1 MSATAVKTAAPPYL
15 KGFETLNEEGTIDR
29 LEVTGELPAWL
40 AGSLLRTGPARF
52 EVGEHG
58 YRHWFDGLTML
69 HRFSFG
75 DGDVSYGN
83 RYLRGKTWKA
93 AEETGEI
100 PYPEFATDP
109 CRSVFKR
116 IQTDVLTRLR
126 RQREHQ
132 RGPPG
137 RALPDD
143 DRGADLSP
151 VRPADARGR
160 RRAVHAAGDG
170 HHRAPS
176 YGPRDQGHA
185 QLRGQAR
192 PAQRVPLLPPRAGLH
207 GRPRCIA
214 QIPVKHPGYVHSF
227 GLTENYIVFAEFPW
241 VVNPLKLALAGR
253 PYAENFE
260 WEPERGTRFFLVD
273 RRTGKASEP
282 ITTDPCFAFHHLNAY
297 EEADGTIVA
306 DIQTYPDA
314 SIVDEFYLDHVRGDG
329 VNLPETELRRFRID
343 PGAKTIEHE
352 AVLDTPMEL
361 GRINYG
367 RCNER
372 PYRYAWGVVAT
383 PGNWIDRIVK
393 GDRRGPHAHRVARAG
408 RLSGRA
414 GVRRRAGRRG
424 RGRGRR
430 ALSRPRLRARDVVP
444 AGPRRIRS
452 VRGRSRERSPITS
465 RSTSTG
471 SSAAASSRLRRAPG

>member
-15 KGFETLNEEGTIDR
+15 KGFETLNQESTIDR
-29 LEVTGELPAWL
+29 LDVTGELPAWL

-52 EVGEHG
+52 EVGEHA

-75 DGDVSYGN
+75 DGDVAYGN
-83 RYLRGKTWKA
+83 RYLRGKTWTA

-116 IQTDVLTRLR
+116 IQTVFSPDFGDNANINVVRLGERFLTMTEAPISVQFDPQTL
-126 RQREHQ
+126 EAA
-132 RGPPG
+132 GVPFMPPG
-137 RALPDD
+137 MVTTAHPHMDRATKGMLNY
-143 DRGADLSP
+143 
-151 VRPADARGR
+151 
-160 RRAVHAAGDG
+160 AAKL
-170 HHRAPS
+170 
-176 YGPRDQGHA
+176 GPRNEYRFFHLAPDSTD
-185 QLRGQAR
+185 
-192 PAQRVPLLPPRAGLH
+192 PEV
-207 GRPRCIA
+207 IA
-214 QIPVKHPGYVHSF
+214 SIPVKHPGYVHSF

-260 WEPERGTRFFLVD
+260 WEPDRGTRFFLVD

-372 PYRYAWGVVAT
+372 PYQYAWGVVAT

-393 GDRRGPHAHRVARAG
+393 GDLDARTHIEWHEPGAYPGEPVFVAEPGAEAEDAGVVLSVVLDSERETSFLLVLDASDLSEVARA
-408 RLSGRA
+408 R
-414 GVRRRAGRRG
+414 
-424 RGRGRR
+424 
-430 ALSRPRLRARDVVP
+430 VP
-444 AGPRRIRS
+444 HHIPFNFHGIF
-452 VRGRSRERSPITS
+452 
-465 RSTSTG
+465 
-471 SSAAASSRLRRAPG
+471 SSRV